1 MMKYPWKRLGLYG
14 LAMVGGVCAGLSSS
28 EWLFTLAHFCSEAF
42 IRLFRCVSLPI
53 ISLSLIVAL
62 SRYGENRSLNAIW
75 KRTLMYVLTTT
86 LLAVTVSAIL
96 YYLIAPERVQVL
108 TADTH
113 VRTLVAGSYL
123 KYLLQIIPDNALGIF
138 IENQVLA
145 VLVLSFMVGMAIR
158 GIPDPVVRTHIQ
170 RFFEGLHSILS
181 TIIRYIIAGLPLGL
195 FGFIGVGIRG
205 INASVAL
212 QGMGAYFL
220 VVVLAN
226 ILQGTLVLP
235 LFLLWKHQN
244 PLRVFKGMLPALSIA
259 FFTKSSVGTLPVTLQ
274 QVEHKLGVKP
284 QVGQFVLPLCTT
296 INMNGCGTFIFTTVL
311 YVMHNQGIEIT
322 LGMMLAWILIAT
334 LAAIGNAGV
343 PMGCF
348 FLSASLLSSMNVPVE
363 LMGMILPIYSV
374 IDMLETAL
382 NVWSDSCVTLAVN
395 HDMQMNSHACLSDC

>member
-1 MMKYPWKRLGLYG
+1 MKYSWKRLGFYG
-14 LAMVGGVCAGLSSS
+14 LAIIGGVCAGLLSH
-28 EWLFTLAHFCSEAF
+28 EWLFTVAGFCSEAF

-62 SRYGENRSLNAIW
+62 SRYGGNRSLNAAW
-75 KRTLMYVLTTT
+75 KRTLMYTLTTT
-86 LLAVTVSAIL
+86 LFAVMVSAIL
-96 YYLIAPERVQVL
+96 YYLIAPKPVQVL
-108 TADTH
+108 TTDTH
-113 VRTLVAGSYL
+113 AQTLVSGSYL
-123 KYLLQIIPDNALGIF
+123 EYLLKIIPDNVLGIF

-170 RFFEGLHSILS
+170 QLFEGLHSIVS
-181 TIIRYIIAGLPLGL
+181 TIIRYIIKGLPIGL

-205 INASVAL
+205 MNASVAL
-212 QGMGAYFL
+212 QGMSAYFL
-220 VVVLAN
+220 VIVLAN

-244 PLRVFKGMLPALSIA
+244 PLRVFKGMLPALSVA
-259 FFTKSSVGTLPVTLQ
+259 FFTKSSLGALPVTLQ

-284 QVGQFVLPLCTT
+284 RVSQFVLPLCIT
-296 INMNGCGTFIFTTVL
+296 INMNGCGAFIFTTVL
-311 YVMHNQGIEIT
+311 YVMQNHGIEIT
-322 LGMMLAWILIAT
+322 FATMFAWIFIAT

-348 FLSASLLSSMNVPVE
+348 FLSASLLSSMNIPVE

-395 HDMQMNSHACLSDC
+395 HDIQTNPNPCLNDL